1 MKLHPLQFWIM
12 VALLVVAIVG
22 GLVKVVTEV
31 LS

>member
-1 MKLHPLQFWIM
+1 MKLHPLQFWTM

-22 GLVKVVTEV
+22 GLVKVV